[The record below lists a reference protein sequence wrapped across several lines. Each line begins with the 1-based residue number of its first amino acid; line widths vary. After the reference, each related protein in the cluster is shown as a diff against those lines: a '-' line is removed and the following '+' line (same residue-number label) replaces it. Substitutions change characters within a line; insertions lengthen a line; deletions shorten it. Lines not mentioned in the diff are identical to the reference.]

1 MIVLIAGM
9 PRSGSTFSFN
19 VVRDLFRRRGSIYQE
34 STTNLLSA
42 VQRSG
47 NAEHVLCKGHGAD
60 EDTLRLVE
68 LGAVK
73 AVCTVRRPEDA
84 IASGMECFGD
94 NLDVSIA
101 SVWKW
106 LVMFERLRGRSLIVC
121 YEQIEI
127 RPWHAASRIARYLCL
142 DYSTAEIDQI
152 VNKYSKENVMKMV
165 DTLPIDD
172 AGVHDLGHTYY
183 DEETFFHRR
192 HVSSLESRP
201 ATERIGANAVL
212 HIRGTLASYIDE
224 LGDLR
229 SLYGELRQEV
239 RAALS
244 LLTPMKALD
253 RSKIRVGGQH
263 DGGYVMIDDLD
274 TGGVCYSVGVGGDTS
289 WDLDMAQRGWT
300 VYQYDHTV
308 DCAPSQHPNCHFHP
322 IGIAPTDDAPNM
334 KRLDTLVREN
344 GHFGRTDMI
353 LKMDIE
359 GHEWDCLSCLEGSF
373 LGHFQQFVLEIH
385 WMDHLISPEFLSR
398 FTRIIGA
405 VRQTHECV
413 HIHANNYGGIIPVRG
428 IPVAQVY
435 ELTFVSRDKY
445 TFTENDEHFP
455 SYLDSPNNQTIP
467 DYCLGLFKF

>member
-1 MIVLIAGM
+1 VLVFIAGM

-19 VVRDLFRRRGSIYQE
+19 VVRDLLRQRGTIYQE
-34 STTNLLSA
+34 STANLLSA
-42 VQRSG
+42 VERSG
-47 NAEHVLCKGHGAD
+47 NAEHVLCKGHDAD
-60 EDTLRLVE
+60 EVTLRLVE
-68 LGAVK
+68 LGVVK

-127 RPWHAASRIARYLCL
+127 RAWLAALRIARHLCL
-142 DYSTAEIDQI
+142 DCSRDEIDHI
-152 VNKYSKENVMKMV
+152 VNKYSKENVIKMA

-172 AGVHDLGHTYY
+172 ARVHDLGHTYY
-183 DEETFFHRR
+183 DQETFFHRG
-192 HVSSLESRP
+192 HVCSLESRP
-201 ATERIGANAVL
+201 ATERIGANAVS

-224 LGDLR
+224 RGDLR
-229 SLYGELRQEV
+229 SLYGELQQEV

-244 LLTPMKALD
+244 LLTPMKVLNC
-253 RSKIRVGGQH
+253 SKIRVGGKH
-263 DGGYVMIDDLD
+263 DGGYVMINDLD
-274 TGGVCYSVGVGGDTS
+274 SGGVCYSVGVGRDSS

-344 GHFGRTDMI
+344 GHLGRTDMI

-359 GHEWDCLSCLEGSF
+359 GHEWDCLGSLEGSF
-373 LGHFQQFVLEIH
+373 LGQFEQFVLEIH

-398 FTRIIGA
+398 FTKIIGA
-405 VRQTHECV
+405 VRRTHECV
-413 HIHANNYGGIIPVRG
+413 HIHANNFAEIIPVRG
-428 IPVAQVY
+428 IPIAQVY
-435 ELTFVSRDKY
+435 ELTFARRDKY
-445 TFTENDEHFP
+445 AFIENDEHFP
-455 SYLDSPNNQTIP
+455 SNFDSPNNQTVP
-467 DYCLGLFKF
+467 DYYLGLFKF